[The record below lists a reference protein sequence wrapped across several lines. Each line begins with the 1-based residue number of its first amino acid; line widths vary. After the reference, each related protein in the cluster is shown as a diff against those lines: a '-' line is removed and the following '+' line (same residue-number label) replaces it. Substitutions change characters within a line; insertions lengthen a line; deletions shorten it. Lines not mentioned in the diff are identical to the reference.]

1 MGNAPCHASREDL
14 LEQKKD
20 TIVVKKRRYLAE
32 DGVVPMV
39 EDLQFKLYKAE
50 KKLYYHED
58 NEELLQKKIRD
69 LEDELGALK
78 GLPAKRKP
86 TTSKIHDSSFTR
98 EGSAIQSMPARTSKT
113 FLLQQNEGGGRMP
126 ERALSEKNNSS
137 VE

>member
-39 EDLQFKLYKAE
+39 EDLQVATLPYQFTFKLYKAE

-58 NEELLQKKIRD
+58 NEELLQKKIRFAQIFPI
-69 LEDELGALK
+69 L
-78 GLPAKRKP
+78 
-86 TTSKIHDSSFTR
+86 
-98 EGSAIQSMPARTSKT
+98 
-113 FLLQQNEGGGRMP
+113 
-126 ERALSEKNNSS
+126 
-137 VE
+137 